1 MLELGQC
8 LLQAP
13 VVSGLYPEIPYP
25 HPVEIQ
31 PVFSG
36 VAVAYG
42 CEHSLVEAGKRSR
55 TACPALA
62 EKLVYAKSAPFLYGR
77 AFNPVNYYSAAA
89 ANNFAAFMICYHDLV
104 LACRAYNR
112 RLHLR

>member
-13 VVSGLYPEIPYP
+13 VVSGLYPEIPYL

-55 TACPALA
+55 TARPGLV
-62 EKLVYAKSAPFLYGR
+62 EKLVCAKSAPFLYGL
-77 AFNPVNYYSAAA
+77 AFNPVTYYSTAADII
-89 ANNFAAFMICYHDLV
+89 FATIMIRV
-104 LACRAYNR
+104 TAR
-112 RLHLR
+112 

>member
-42 CEHSLVEAGKRSR
+42 CAHSLVGGGKRSR
-55 TACPALA
+55 TARPALA
-62 EKLVYAKSAPFLYGR
+62 ERLVCAKSAPFLYRR
-77 AFNPVNYYSAAA
+77 AFNPVTYYSTAA
-89 ANNFAAFMICYHDLV
+89 ANNFAAFIIRSRSL
-104 LACRAYNR
+104 
-112 RLHLR
+112 